1 MTLKPCQ
8 KCGEPTDSTRCDEHT
23 TRPEPIV
30 ERASARARG
39 YTTSWDKLSKRAR
52 RLQPWCSDC
61 GSTEKLSVDHSEE
74 AWRRHDAGLPIRLQ
88 DTAVVCLACNNRR
101 GPARGERV
109 RRDLPDR
116 AVKPQSP
123 LHTPRGYPEKGGG
136 EQ

>member
-39 YTTSWDKLSKRAR
+39 YTTSWDKLSRRAR
-52 RLQPWCSDC
+52 RLQPFCSDC
-61 GSTEKLSVDHSEE
+61 GATDNLSTDHSPE
-74 AWRRHDAGLPIRLQ
+74 AWRRHEQGLPIRLA
-88 DTAVVCLACNNRR
+88 DTDVVCIPCNNRR
-101 GPARGERV
+101 GPARGDGV

-116 AVKPQSP
+116 AVKPQGQLTLQPYEVEAS
-123 LHTPRGYPEKGGG
+123 
-136 EQ
+136 